1 MNVNGKVVIL
11 LFESLK
17 NKDVRTFL
25 QQTLTKDCYKSIEPP
40 ESLKNNYYLEKNF
53 AFFIAID
60 AIVKFEQVINDNNL
74 IDEYIEQ
81 LKRIFKKICLYH
93 GKYHKISYQK
103 YCKEKRSKGLG
114 RNRYVADL

>member
-53 AFFIAID
+53 AFFIAMD
-60 AIVKFEQVINDNNL
+60 AIVKFEQVI
-74 IDEYIEQ
+74 I
-81 LKRIFKKICLYH
+81 
-93 GKYHKISYQK
+93 
-103 YCKEKRSKGLG
+103 
-114 RNRYVADL
+114 

>member
-40 ESLKNNYYLEKNF
+40 ESLKNNYYLEKN
-53 AFFIAID
+53 
-60 AIVKFEQVINDNNL
+60 
-74 IDEYIEQ
+74 
-81 LKRIFKKICLYH
+81 
-93 GKYHKISYQK
+93 
-103 YCKEKRSKGLG
+103 
-114 RNRYVADL
+114 

>member
-1 MNVNGKVVIL
+1 MNVNSKVVIL

-53 AFFIAID
+53 AFFRYFIFGIALCANAAD
-60 AIVKFEQVINDNNL
+60 RFRGFFSGTGFGVFRNL
-74 IDEYIEQ
+74 
-81 LKRIFKKICLYH
+81 
-93 GKYHKISYQK
+93 
-103 YCKEKRSKGLG
+103 
-114 RNRYVADL
+114 

>member
-53 AFFIAID
+53 AFFIALD

-81 LKRIFKKICLYH
+81 LKRIFKKLRLRFLTLEQML
-93 GKYHKISYQK
+93 SLLAM
-103 YCKEKRSKGLG
+103 EKTPRAQMQL
-114 RNRYVADL
+114 